1 MVIKIV
7 HAVIW
12 CTYKCTTW
20 TKTVRQK
27 ENTIALYQGI
37 RVQFHKYTTN
47 TSDWAHAVGK
57 ANMMHSSR
65 EINAFSLVLQ
75 HCCRGDR
82 HGILEINLICAT
94 TENVPVNTQKNLCCC
109 LCLGKLGFE
118 VEFYC
123 RSCVDG
129 FCLGAGLQVAYHF
142 LHNVKL
148 KLIHILYIH

>member
-12 CTYKCTTW
+12 CTYKCKTW

-94 TENVPVNTQKNLCCC
+94 TENVPVNTQKTFAAAFVSANLA
-109 LCLGKLGFE
+109 LKSNSIVGVVSTDFASAPDFKS
-118 VEFYC
+118 
-123 RSCVDG
+123 RITSCTM
-129 FCLGAGLQVAYHF
+129 L
-142 LHNVKL
+142 NSN
-148 KLIHILYIH
+148 